1 MLNTSIIHRKR
12 RLDLPFSKESCQVF
26 FFIIS
31 YFVCVFTAGDFLGYI
46 CFLRLFVHFLSVIFF
61 SDVSFS
67 FENISTV
74 GEFTLEVTGN
84 NSRRV
89 IVAIYICY
97 GDNFQLIET
106 QILR

>member
-1 MLNTSIIHRKR
+1 M
-12 RLDLPFSKESCQVF
+12 FSKV
-26 FFIIS
+26 
-31 YFVCVFTAGDFLGYI
+31 VCA
-46 CFLRLFVHFLSVIFF
+46 LSERDIF

-84 NSRRV
+84 NSRQV